1 MKEKN
6 NFIVVDGCGRLS
18 VEPDAAVVEATVTV
32 MDLSYGA
39 ANTEVTRA
47 IRRLREA
54 GATLGFA
61 RADFRTTEFGVTREV
76 QSSDDLR
83 RARFLGFRAW
93 HTVKLQMPL
102 DKERVSQL
110 VEVCQGSDADAEI
123 QIRFIVTEP
132 EIMRTRLLAASVEN
146 ARQRA
151 QILAQ
156 AAGVKLGEIV
166 NIHYGAAAGRAR
178 SEPILPKDGGL
189 TGIEFEVS
197 AFVVEEHVQITW
209 KIEDGGAADT
219 ADGS

>member
-1 MKEKN
+1 M
-6 NFIVVDGCGRLS
+6 
-18 VEPDAAVVEATVTV
+18 
-32 MDLSYGA
+32 
-39 ANTEVTRA
+39 
-47 IRRLREA
+47 
-54 GATLGFA
+54 
-61 RADFRTTEFGVTREV
+61 
-76 QSSDDLR
+76 
-83 RARFLGFRAW
+83 
-93 HTVKLQMPL
+93 

-123 QIRFIVTEP
+123 EIRFIVTQP

-151 QILAQ
+151 EILAQ

-178 SEPILPKDGGL
+178 SEPIVPKEDGL

-209 KIEDGGAADT
+209 KIEDSKAPVAMD
-219 ADGS
+219 AP